1 MQIKIN
7 RNSVCMG
14 DDCVSHEAEK
24 EYPDNIFV
32 SDFLKS
38 LSSYLPSMK
47 NVVWLITSNNALGNI
62 IGYFLTDNL
71 GNADIELNIDNTT
84 LKDAFAD
91 NLSNAEIHCSYFH
104 QKSFSSYDGET
115 LLEKVKRSRIK

>member
-1 MQIKIN
+1 MQIKLN

-14 DDCVSHEAEK
+14 DDCVSHETEK
-24 EYPDNIFV
+24 EYPHDMFV

-38 LSSYLPSMK
+38 LSSYLPPMK
-47 NVVWLITSNNALGNI
+47 NVVWLITSNNASDNA
-62 IGYFLTDNL
+62 IGYFITDNL

-84 LKDAFAD
+84 LKDVFAD
-91 NLSNAEIHCSYFH
+91 NLNSAEIHCSYFH
-104 QKSFSSYDGET
+104 QNSFSSYSGET